1 LKEINWDELFRRN
14 AAQLKGLCRRYT
26 GSEAI
31 ADDLVQETFITAI
44 NKISTYKGFGSLD
57 GWIRKIAVNKA
68 LLYLREKQIIVPL
81 DAVQQPIM
89 QETEMELPTENR
101 RFAIERAS
109 FTTDELLMVVDA
121 LPVHHKAVFNLYV
134 LDGFSH
140 QQIGKMMNISAG
152 TSKSHLARARKKA
165 QELLFEKAMQNQPS
179 GERRHWALL
188 LLLFRPNYIDS
199 IFKKGLGNFGI
210 PVRTPNFTVPSPTTL
225 PITWTTTLAEKA
237 VLIGGTAASIALGG
251 YVVNQLAQ
259 SPQPDDNVKVEVALP
274 PTPTALVPADTL
286 AVTASEITPVE
297 TNSARKK
304 GKVVVKK
311 TIVVRDTIHLE
322 KPVSK

>member
-1 LKEINWDELFRRN
+1 L
-14 AAQLKGLCRRYT
+14 
-26 GSEAI
+26 
-31 ADDLVQETFITAI
+31 
-44 NKISTYKGFGSLD
+44 ST
-57 GWIRKIAVNKA
+57 A
-68 LLYLREKQIIVPL
+68 LLVFPVIVDL
-81 DAVQQPIM
+81 
-89 QETEMELPTENR
+89 L
-101 RFAIERAS
+101 ERVGHPDHGGCGDTRWWS
-109 FTTDELLMVVDA
+109 T
-121 LPVHHKAVFNLYV
+121 H
-134 LDGFSH
+134 
-140 QQIGKMMNISAG
+140 
-152 TSKSHLARARKKA
+152 
-165 QELLFEKAMQNQPS
+165 
-179 GERRHWALL
+179 
-188 LLLFRPNYIDS
+188 IDS